1 MVFKIE
7 ARGNKQMK
15 CHKCSKVATMHIT
28 EIVCKDSVQECH
40 FCEECA
46 QKYLQEEVLEK
57 EIIEV
62 DLESSVTKMVEN
74 LAGATAVVCESCA
87 LQFSDFRNSGRLGCP
102 HDYTVFHDELLPY
115 LENIHG
121 ETKHCGKF
129 PTRYGTNKNIQKE
142 IDLLRKQ
149 LQLVIQKEKYEEA
162 AGIRD
167 KIRLLENQ

>member
-1 MVFKIE
+1 
-7 ARGNKQMK
+7 MK

-40 FCEECA
+40 LCEECA

-129 PTRYGTNKNIQKE
+129 PTRYGANKNIQKE
-142 IDLLRKQ
+142 IDILRKK
-149 LQLVIQKEKYEEA
+149 LQTVIQKEKYEEA
-162 AGIRD
+162 ADIRD

>member
-1 MVFKIE
+1 
-7 ARGNKQMK
+7 
-15 CHKCSKVATMHIT
+15 MHIT
-28 EIVCKDSVQECH
+28 EILSKENVQECH

-57 EIIEV
+57 EST
-62 DLESSVTKMVEN
+62 DANLEPSAVKMVEN
-74 LAGATAVVCESCA
+74 LAGSAAVCDSCSM
-87 LQFSDFRNSGRLGCP
+87 QFADFRNSGRLGCP
-102 HDYTVFHDELLPY
+102 NDYTVFHDELLPY

-121 ETKHCGKF
+121 ETKHCGKL
-129 PTRYGTNKNIQKE
+129 PTRYGANKNIQKE

-149 LQLVIQKEKYEEA
+149 LQAVIEKEKYEEA

>member
-1 MVFKIE
+1 
-7 ARGNKQMK
+7 
-15 CHKCSKVATMHIT
+15 
-28 EIVCKDSVQECH
+28 
-40 FCEECA
+40 
-46 QKYLQEEVLEK
+46 LQEDVLEK

-129 PTRYGTNKNIQKE
+129 PTRYGANKNIQKE
-142 IDLLRKQ
+142 IDILRKK
-149 LQLVIQKEKYEEA
+149 LQTVIQKEKYEEA
-162 AGIRD
+162 ADIRD

>member
-1 MVFKIE
+1 
-7 ARGNKQMK
+7 MK
-15 CHKCSKVATMHIT
+15 CHKCPKVATMHIT
-28 EIVCKDSVQECH
+28 EIVSKDNVQECH

-57 EIIEV
+57 ETIEV
-62 DLESSVTKMVEN
+62 DLGPSITKMVEN
-74 LAGATAVVCESCA
+74 LAGATTSAVCEACA
-87 LQFSDFRNSGRLGCP
+87 MQFADFRNSGRLGCP

-149 LQLVIQKEKYEEA
+149 LQSVIQKEKYEEA

>member
-1 MVFKIE
+1 
-7 ARGNKQMK
+7 MK

-28 EIVCKDSVQECH
+28 EIVSKDNVQECH

-46 QKYLQEEVLEK
+46 QKYLQEESFDKEVLE
-57 EIIEV
+57 V
-62 DLESSVTKMVEN
+62 NLELSSAKITEN
-74 LAGATAVVCESCA
+74 LASSTAVVCESCA
-87 LQFSDFRNSGRLGCP
+87 MQFTDFRNSGRLGCP

-129 PTRYGTNKNIQKE
+129 PTRYGANKDIQKE

-149 LQLVIQKEKYEEA
+149 LQVVIEKEKYEEA
-162 AGIRD
+162 ASIRD
-167 KIRLLENQ
+167 KIRFLENQ